1 MYEVGP
7 QRDDVPFLPLL
18 AGLALWPLSRIVAV
32 YFVRWYSPDF
42 YKYLKS
48 DYERRYLFFFG
59 LLLGLIAK
67 PPSLIACGLAAWNT
81 APEDDIA
88 GFRRPMSP
96 SQQFCWGSRTVIYIS
111 ELPHF
116 LHLPEMVLHHLLS
129 ILGMGLIANYHGP
142 RRGFD
147 MQLAALCSETTNHLR
162 SILKQTH
169 YLKKR
174 PNLDWYLQLVTTIL
188 LFFIRV
194 PVIFIAIAMIP
205 ASGLNGRPGRI
216 CASPYLFYLVYILR
230 STYMRLRNS
239 DILQHEDSGVFRLRI
254 GNHFNVAST
263 SLLTGFAI
271 LSTQMSVIGLYAWI
285 KTEPIPATTAELVN
299 LMCHSYFAVVIGLTG
314 SRFIASFLQPVLQW
328 QRLSSVYLQSGLVF
342 AIIFLFLSPA
352 LDGEVDKEALV
363 ACVVLSS
370 SLMKAVSQYASHLA
384 CIEAGA
390 QSRAEQNGKGIAPRR
405 AANCIPSRASLVCSA
420 FNLLQYVAFVFAVV
434 SGYCSTGE
442 AALGSFSVQLIIR
455 SAVDSTFENTGSSMI
470 TIASLASIKTL
481 WRLGRV
487 VTSSTHLLDLSGNY
501 TMEDIHPTTQ
511 PHTLLDW
518 QVALKFAI
526 QDIITLGGFYLLVSA
541 TTTYLS
547 TSRYSSKLA
556 LPRLRTVGL
565 AALVAWLGYI
575 AQAVANG
582 EQPEFSNKAFTADEI
597 VARQPPFCSLLL
609 SWQFWVSIT
618 ASVSLS
624 TVAAHLWLPK
634 TVSQAKKIQSNSI
647 WDQE

>member
-1 MYEVGP
+1 MYDLGS

-18 AGLALWPLSRIVAV
+18 AGLAIWPLSRIVAAR
-32 YFVRWYSPDF
+32 FVRWYSPDF

-48 DYERRYLFFFG
+48 DYEKRYLFFFG

-129 ILGMGLIANYHGP
+129 ILGMGFIAKYHGP

-147 MQLAALCSETTNHLR
+147 LQLAALCSETTNHLR
-162 SILKQTH
+162 AILKQTH

-174 PNLDWYLQLVTTIL
+174 PNLDWYLQISTTIL
-188 LFFIRV
+188 LYFIRV
-194 PVIFIAIAMIP
+194 PTIFMAMAMIP
-205 ASGLNGRPGRI
+205 ASGLNGRPARI
-216 CASPYLFYLVYILR
+216 CAIPYLFYLVYILR
-230 STYMRLRNS
+230 STYKRLRNS

-254 GNHFNVAST
+254 GNHLTITST

-271 LSTQMSVIGLYAWI
+271 SSTQISVIALYAWL
-285 KTEPIPATTAELVN
+285 KTEPIPATTAELIN
-299 LMCHSYFAVVIGLTG
+299 LIWHSYFAVVIGLTA
-314 SRFIASFLQPVLQW
+314 SRFVAPFLQRVLQW
-328 QRLSSVYLQSGLVF
+328 QRLSSVYLLSGLVS
-342 AIIFLFLSPA
+342 AIIFLGLSPA
-352 LDGEVDKEALV
+352 LDDNVDKEGLA

-370 SLMKAVSQYASHLA
+370 SLMKAISQYAFHLE

-390 QSRAEQNGKGIAPRR
+390 QSTAKQDGKEIAPRR
-405 AANCIPSRASLVCSA
+405 AASCIPSRASLFCSA

-434 SGYCSTGE
+434 LGYCSTGE
-442 AALGSFSVQLIIR
+442 AAVGSFSVQLIIR
-455 SAVDSTFENTGSSMI
+455 SAVDSTFDNTGSSMI
-470 TIASLASIKTL
+470 TIASLAMIKTL
-481 WRLGRV
+481 WGLGRV
-487 VTSSTHLLDLSGNY
+487 VISSTQYLDLSGNY
-501 TMEDIHPTTQ
+501 TMEDILPTTQ
-511 PHTLLDW
+511 PQMLLDW

-526 QDIITLGGFYLLVSA
+526 KDLLTLGGFYLLVSA

-547 TSRYSSKLA
+547 TARYSGKLA
-556 LPRLRTVGL
+556 LPRLRTIGL
-565 AALVAWLGYI
+565 AAVVVWLCYI
-575 AQAVANG
+575 AHAVANG
-582 EQPEFSNKAFTADEI
+582 ENPEISNKSFTAAEI
-597 VARQPPFCSLLL
+597 VARQPPFCGLLL

-624 TVAAHLWLPK
+624 TVAAYLWLPR
-634 TVSQAKKIQSNSI
+634 TVSQAKEVQSSSI